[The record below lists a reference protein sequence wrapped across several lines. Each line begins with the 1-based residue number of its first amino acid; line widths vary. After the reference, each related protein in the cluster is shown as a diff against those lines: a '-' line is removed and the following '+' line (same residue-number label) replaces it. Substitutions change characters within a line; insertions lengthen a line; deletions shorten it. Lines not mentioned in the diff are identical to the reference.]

1 MTDNTIPKLP
11 PSNLGIALTVTK
23 IVSYIIMLRCFDVAV
38 VGGGAAGLVAA
49 ISAARK
55 GDSTLICERL
65 SRLGKKLLVT
75 GGGRCNL
82 TNENLAPECFTATD
96 KSPVESVFGR
106 IGNEDIQHFFRGLGL
121 EVYSEGGRV
130 FPVTNQASSV
140 LHVLDMEIR
149 RLGIAVELGFET
161 SIVEPSAFG
170 FRIEAGSAR
179 MVEAHSVILAAG
191 GRAYPAL
198 GSDGS
203 GLRLARK
210 LGHHIIP
217 PVPSAV
223 PLLVHDKM
231 CHVLQGQKMLTRAT
245 AMIDGKPAGTAEGD
259 VLFTQ
264 YGLSGTAVLDVSE
277 SLSIALHRDKAKHVA
292 IVLDLVPFMTQEA
305 LAAEFGRRIKAG
317 WVDGELGAGIL
328 PYKFAALIPE
338 ILPKGHPDQT
348 KKAQAL
354 AAALKARRF
363 TVHGTRGWNEAE
375 FTSGGV
381 DAGEVDPRT
390 LESRLRKGVFFA
402 GEILDIQGKRGG
414 FNLAWAW
421 ASGLVAGLS
430 ATDPTSRYSV

>member
-1 MTDNTIPKLP
+1 
-11 PSNLGIALTVTK
+11 
-23 IVSYIIMLRCFDVAV
+23 
-38 VGGGAAGLVAA
+38 
-49 ISAARK
+49 
-55 GDSTLICERL
+55 
-65 SRLGKKLLVT
+65 
-75 GGGRCNL
+75 
-82 TNENLAPECFTATD
+82 
-96 KSPVESVFGR
+96 
-106 IGNEDIQHFFRGLGL
+106 
-121 EVYSEGGRV
+121 
-130 FPVTNQASSV
+130 
-140 LHVLDMEIR
+140 MEIR
-149 RLGIAVELGFET
+149 RLGVAVELGFET
-161 SIVEPSAFG
+161 SAVETSAFG
-170 FRIEAGSAR
+170 FRIEAGPAR
-179 MVEAHSVILAAG
+179 KIEAHSVILACG

-203 GLRLARK
+203 GHRLARK
-210 LGHHIIP
+210 LGHHIIA

-245 AMIDGKPAGTAEGD
+245 AMIDGKPAGTAGGD

-277 SLSIALHRDKAKHVA
+277 SLSIALHRDKNRHVV

-317 WVDGELGAGIL
+317 WVDGELAAGIL

-338 ILPKGHPDQT
+338 ILPKGHQDQS
-348 KKAQAL
+348 KKAHTL
-354 AAALKARRF
+354 AVALKEKRF

-381 DAGEVDPRT
+381 DAREVDPRT
-390 LESRLRKGVFFA
+390 LESRLRKGIFFA
-402 GEILDIQGKRGG
+402 GEILDVQGKRGG

-430 ATDPTSRYSV
+430 ATDPSSRENA